1 MDRKLLIDL
10 RRRLATYAI
19 VGFKT
24 SKWADPSAEHRPLS
38 AAASKVGL
46 KPGGPSSPSLDSR

>member
-24 SKWADPSAEHRPLS
+24 SKWADPSAEHCALS
-38 AAASKVGL
+38 AATSKMGG
-46 KPGGPSSPSLDSR
+46 KPAKPSLPRSVSR